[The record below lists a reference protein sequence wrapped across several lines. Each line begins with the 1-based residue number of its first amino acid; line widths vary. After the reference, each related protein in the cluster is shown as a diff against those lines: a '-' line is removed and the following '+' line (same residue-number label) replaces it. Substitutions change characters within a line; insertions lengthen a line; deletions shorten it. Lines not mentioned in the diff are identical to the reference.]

1 MDGTGTYTYSN
12 GIKVKGEFKANKFIS
27 GAYKIKNKNGRY
39 TFTIEDGKATFI
51 YAILKN
57 GVVYEG
63 EMKNGRLDG
72 DARIKYSNGDRYEG
86 QIKKGQKSGTGTYT
100 WKSGASYD
108 GKWKNDDM
116 NGRGTYNY
124 SSKEKGISLSGN
136 FKNGVPNGKCVYTDD
151 DYSDYDTKWSNGTCI
166 KISE

>member
-1 MDGTGTYTYSN
+1 
-12 GIKVKGEFKANKFIS
+12 
-27 GAYKIKNKNGRY
+27 
-39 TFTIEDGKATFI
+39 
-51 YAILKN
+51 
-57 GVVYEG
+57 
-63 EMKNGRLDG
+63 
-72 DARIKYSNGDRYEG
+72 
-86 QIKKGQKSGTGTYT
+86 
-100 WKSGASYD
+100 
-108 GKWKNDDM
+108 M